1 VASPA
6 TLARPVSGMRRL
18 AVRAAVVW
26 VAVIGLFGVID
37 LLARAPSSPLRR
49 IEAAAGLA
57 GSARS
62 EGAAL
67 DSALFAP
74 GSCVAYPPTDG
85 DRHLTVFLDAG
96 HGGLDPGA
104 TGVTDS
110 GQPLNEANET
120 LPVELD
126 AMALLRAHG
135 YRVVVSRTRASTV
148 ARLEPGDA
156 SKGVFTVEGE
166 HHDVAARDLCAN
178 LARAN
183 VLIGIYFD
191 AAASR
196 QSAGSIT
203 AYDAVRP
210 FARASHRL
218 ARLLQRDVLAEL
230 NARGFGIPDDGVQTD
245 TLLGGTPLTSAADAY
260 DHLLL
265 LGPAKSGYFSTPSEM
280 PGALIEP
287 LFITDPFEAT
297 LVVRPA
303 VQRLIAEGIAASAEQ
318 YFTSTPERLRS

>member
-1 VASPA
+1 
-6 TLARPVSGMRRL
+6 LKRL
-18 AVRAAVVW
+18 AFRAAVVW

-37 LLARAPSSPLRR
+37 LVARAPATQLRR
-49 IEAAAGLA
+49 LEDAAGLA
-57 GSARS
+57 RRAQGERT
-62 EGAAL
+62 AL
-67 DSALFAP
+67 DPALFAS
-74 GSCVAYPPTDG
+74 GSCVAYPPTSG
-85 DRHLTVFLDAG
+85 NRHLTVFLDAG

-110 GQPLNEANET
+110 GQPVHEANET

-156 SKGVFTVEGE
+156 SNGVFTIEGE

-183 VLIGIYFD
+183 ILLGIYFD
-191 AAASR
+191 AAASP

-210 FARASHRL
+210 FAQASRRL

-245 TLLGGTPLTSAADAY
+245 AQLGGIALTAAADAY

-265 LGPAKSGYFSTPSEM
+265 LGPAKTGYFSTPSKM

-297 LVVRPA
+297 LLVKPA
-303 VQRLIAEGIAASAEQ
+303 VQRLIAEGIAATAEQ
-318 YFTSTPERLRS
+318 YFTSVSMSRS